1 MILQSAQSDP
11 HLPPLLINR
20 RICLAHSTVLD
31 KQGQLI
37 KKVPVSV
44 QLDSPLGSLVLYMGL

>member
-1 MILQSAQSDP
+1 MILQGAQSDSY
-11 HLPPLLINR
+11 LPPLLINR
-20 RICLAHSTVLD
+20 RICLAHSTLLD

-44 QLDSPLGSLVLYMGL
+44 QLDSPFSSLVLYMGF